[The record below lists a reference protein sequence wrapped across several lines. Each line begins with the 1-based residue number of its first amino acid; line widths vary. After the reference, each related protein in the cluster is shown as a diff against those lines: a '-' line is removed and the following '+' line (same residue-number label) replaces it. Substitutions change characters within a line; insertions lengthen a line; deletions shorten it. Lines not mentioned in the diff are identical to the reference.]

1 MTVVLH
7 LLRRPLRR
15 TPGLTP
21 LVGLLAGLVAGP
33 AALGLV
39 RPELWAVDTNTV
51 VLWATR
57 LTLSFVLVAMALSMP
72 TRLVLRQR
80 RTAIWL
86 LLSMLIL
93 RWAIGALAAYF
104 LAQFTYWGAILA
116 GAIVAPA
123 DPVLASALLC
133 GRDRGRRIPWLIGA
147 ESVVGS
153 FLMVPLVLL
162 FVLVL
167 VPPALGVAQE
177 WILGVLLWQ
186 TIDAAALGAVA
197 GWLLGKTLALRS
209 AGELKLSWLSAALAV
224 TLIGAALAAGLNE
237 IAVVVAGATGFAIGS
252 RCGSAARREEAL
264 VTAHEFLTLPVFMIL
279 GATLPVAGW
288 LQLGWS
294 GLAAALVIA
303 LMGRLP
309 WALALRGALGLRRY
323 EALSAGAA
331 GAVGVLSLYLVARV
345 EDMASIPPLWSLVTL
360 TVVLSMLL
368 SAVLMTLQTPRP
380 AHRPQV
386 ETPPPPRVEGDD
398 PEQ

>member
-1 MTVVLH
+1 M
-7 LLRRPLRR
+7 LRRPLRR
-15 TPGLTP
+15 APGLTP

-33 AALGLV
+33 AALGLL

-57 LTLSFVLVAMALSMP
+57 LTLGFVLVAMALSMP

-104 LAQFTYWGAILA
+104 LAHFTYWGAILA

-123 DPVLASALLC
+123 DPVLAGALLC
-133 GRDRGRRIPWLIGA
+133 GRDRGRRLPWLIGA
-147 ESVVGS
+147 ESVAGS
-153 FLMVPLVLL
+153 FLMVPLALL
-162 FVLVL
+162 FVLML

-186 TIDAAALGAVA
+186 TIDAAALGAAA

-209 AGELKLSWLSAALAV
+209 AGELKLSWLSAVLAV

-237 IAVVVAGATGFAIGS
+237 VAVVVAGAAGFAVGS
-252 RCGSAARREEAL
+252 RCGSAARREETLA
-264 VTAHEFLTLPVFMIL
+264 TTQEFLTLPVFMIL

-288 LQLGWS
+288 LELGWS
-294 GLAAALVIA
+294 GLLAALVIV
-303 LMGRLP
+303 LVGRLP
-309 WALALRGALGLRRY
+309 WALALRGPLGLRRY
-323 EALSAGAA
+323 ESLSAGAT

-345 EDMASIPPLWSLVTL
+345 EDVASIPPLWSLVTL

-368 SAVLMTLQTPRP
+368 SAVLMTLRGRD
-380 AHRPQV
+380 AARRPQV
-386 ETPPPPRVEGDD
+386 ETPPPPLVEGDD
-398 PEQ
+398 REQ